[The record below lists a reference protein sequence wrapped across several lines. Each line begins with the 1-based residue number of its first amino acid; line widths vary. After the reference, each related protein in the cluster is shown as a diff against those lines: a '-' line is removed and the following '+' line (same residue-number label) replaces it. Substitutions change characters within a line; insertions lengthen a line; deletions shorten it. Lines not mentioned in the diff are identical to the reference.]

1 MIESA
6 CSQQV
11 SYEIEPLLNEGKY
24 EEARVLLSCS
34 LEQDPSDR
42 ESRLY
47 LLLVNVMLNGP
58 IAYEND
64 IDKLRDLVDLSNT
77 EKEIVRRIFVLGFEA
92 ADKDGREEQAWV
104 YQRLLRRLLLA
115 QALDQPIHKDT
126 ASISS
131 ANENETQE
139 ITHETL
145 IPFTGS
151 SSVRLKDKIIGLGRH
166 IASSLEE
173 MWLSGRAGLRRQRPN
188 AWQPKVSP
196 KGALAVAAVALLFI
210 PIVYFGSPRGDAA
223 KDTPPNYTTP
233 TLSLSLPR
241 AKLTSSVISRE
252 PVPLSENRDDSK
264 SINKKQVNAIVAG
277 QLSELRRAYADW
289 SQKDRNLMGSLLLKM
304 RVDANGNVITAEEQ
318 TSRLTDAAFSEVILN
333 EARKWKFP
341 KSNGDTAEFIVP
353 LVFVPRGM
361 DPRTIVRWEKAFTSS
376 DVGTKAVSPLHI
388 TGPSAGESERE
399 LSGNPDQRR
408 ADLRNPKIALAS
420 AGKTHT
426 AEETPKNAI
435 EYKTQR
441 AVSLREKPRFA
452 AATAEDIDPGTGIS
466 VLEAKGDW
474 VKVKTR
480 PSGKVGYVR
489 KEYIV
494 PASAIQ

>member
-115 QALDQPIHKDT
+115 QALDQPIYKD
-126 ASISS
+126 S
-131 ANENETQE
+131 ARIPPTNENPAPKLPDD
-139 ITHETL
+139 TL
-145 IPFTGS
+145 VPFRDRHT
-151 SSVRLKDKIIGLGRH
+151 VRLKDKVVMLGKIITTGLEKMCLPVQ
-166 IASSLEE
+166 ASF
-173 MWLSGRAGLRRQRPN
+173 RRT
-188 AWQPKVSP
+188 WQNIGTPKVSP
-196 KGALAVAAVALLFI
+196 RGSLAITAVALLLI
-210 PIVYFGSPRGDAA
+210 PIAYFGAPRGNTT
-223 KDTPPNYTTP
+223 KETPNYTNPTP
-233 TLSLSLPR
+233 SLPLPR
-241 AKLTSSVISRE
+241 PELTSSVFPRDPVLPSRH
-252 PVPLSENRDDSK
+252 RDDPRTYR
-264 SINKKQVNAIVAG
+264 KQVHAILAV
-277 QLSELRRAYADW
+277 QLSDLRRAYGDW
-289 SQKDRNLMGSLLLKM
+289 SQKDRNLMGSLLIKM
-304 RVDANGNVITAEEQ
+304 RVDSNGHVIQAEEK
-318 TSRLTDAAFSEVILN
+318 TSRLTDAAFSKVILG

-341 KSNGDTAEFIVP
+341 KFNGEPAEFIVP

-376 DVGTKAVSPLHI
+376 DVETKTVSPLHI

-399 LSGNPDQRR
+399 PSGNPDQRR
-408 ADLRNPKIALAS
+408 ADLSNPKIALAS
-420 AGKTHT
+420 AGKTQT
-426 AEETPKNAI
+426 AEEPPKNAT

-441 AVSLREKPRFA
+441 AVSLRQKPRFA

>member
-6 CSQQV
+6 CSQQN

-115 QALDQPIHKDT
+115 QALDQPIYKD
-126 ASISS
+126 S
-131 ANENETQE
+131 ARIPPTNENPAPKLSDD
-139 ITHETL
+139 TL
-145 IPFTGS
+145 VPFRNRHP
-151 SSVRLKDKIIGLGRH
+151 VRLKDKVVMLGKL
-166 IASSLEE
+166 IAACLKK
-173 MWLSGRAGLRRQRPN
+173 MWLPVQASFRRTWQNTGR
-188 AWQPKVSP
+188 PKVSP
-196 KGALAVAAVALLFI
+196 RGSLAITAVALLLI
-210 PIVYFGSPRGDAA
+210 PIAYFGAPRGNTT
-223 KDTPPNYTTP
+223 KETPNYTNPTP
-233 TLSLSLPR
+233 SLPLPR
-241 AKLTSSVISRE
+241 PELTSSVFPRDPVLPSRH
-252 PVPLSENRDDSK
+252 RDDPRTYR
-264 SINKKQVNAIVAG
+264 KQVHAILAG
-277 QLSELRRAYADW
+277 QLSDLRRAYGDW
-289 SQKDRNLMGSLLLKM
+289 SQKDRNLMGSLLIKM
-304 RVDANGNVITAEEQ
+304 RVDSNGHVIQAEEK
-318 TSRLTDAAFSEVILN
+318 TSRLTDAAFSKVILG

-341 KSNGDTAEFIVP
+341 KFNGETAEFIVP

-376 DVGTKAVSPLHI
+376 DVETKAVSPLHI

-399 LSGNPDQRR
+399 PSGNPDQRR
-408 ADLRNPKIALAS
+408 ADLSNPKIALAS
-420 AGKTHT
+420 AGKTQT
-426 AEETPKNAI
+426 AEEPPKNAT

-441 AVSLREKPRFA
+441 AVSLRQKPRFA

-489 KEYIV
+489 KEYIA

>member
-92 ADKDGREEQAWV
+92 AEKDGREDQAWV

-115 QALDQPIHKDT
+115 QALDQPIQKN
-126 ASISS
+126 S
-131 ANENETQE
+131 AP
-139 ITHETL
+139 
-145 IPFTGS
+145 IPPAVKNPAPKLANS
-151 SSVRLKDKIIGLGRH
+151 ALVPVHYRYSAWLRDNAIALGVLV
-166 IASSLEE
+166 AASLEDK
-173 MWLSGRAGLRRQRPN
+173 MRLPGQTWFRRRLGT
-188 AWQPKVSP
+188 AWKSKVSP
-196 KGALAVAAVALLFI
+196 RGPLAITAVALLLI
-210 PIVYFGSPRGDAA
+210 PIAYFGTRRGNTA
-223 KDTPPNYTTP
+223 KETPNYTNPTP
-233 TLSLSLPR
+233 SLPLPR
-241 AKLTSSVISRE
+241 PELTSSVFPRDPVLPSRH
-252 PVPLSENRDDSK
+252 RDDPRTYR
-264 SINKKQVNAIVAG
+264 KQVHAILAG
-277 QLSELRRAYADW
+277 QLSDLRRAYGDW
-289 SQKDRNLMGSLLLKM
+289 SQKDRNLMGSLLIKM
-304 RVDANGNVITAEEQ
+304 RVDSNGHVIQAEEK
-318 TSRLTDAAFSEVILN
+318 TSRLTDAAFSKVILG

-341 KSNGDTAEFIVP
+341 KFNGETAEFTVP

-376 DVGTKAVSPLHI
+376 DVETKAVSPLHI

-399 LSGNPDQRR
+399 PSGNPDQRR
-408 ADLRNPKIALAS
+408 ADLSNPKIALAS
-420 AGKTHT
+420 AGKTQT
-426 AEETPKNAI
+426 AEEPPKNAT

-441 AVSLREKPRFA
+441 AVSLRQKPRFA